1 MRLRGQDFLAP
12 TLFERLETGSISA
25 VRDRR

>member
-1 MRLRGQDFLAP
+1 MRVRGQDFLAP
-12 TLFERLETGSISA
+12 ALFERLETGAISA